1 MFSPTLT
8 LTVNNAGP
16 VLEAGLRAI
25 EAGET
30 EIDLSQLTVVDSAA
44 VATMLAWQRAS
55 LALGRTL
62 TFRQPHVNLQTLSQL
77 YGIDEL
83 LKPCLAQSQPQ
94 PQPQS
99 STTTDAD
106 LQHH

>member
-1 MFSPTLT
+1 MFSPTLA
-8 LTVNNAGP
+8 LTVNNADP

-55 LALGRTL
+55 LMRGRALSFL
-62 TFRQPHVNLQTLSQL
+62 NLPDNLQTLSKL
-77 YGIDEL
+77 YGVDEL
-83 LKPCLAQSQPQ
+83 LTPLTTSQSP
-94 PQPQS
+94 
-99 STTTDAD
+99 STTGAD
-106 LQHH
+106 SPHH